1 MKKLPCPVCSETLS
15 VRLATGRKSGKP
27 FVMLVCPIDGRHI
40 RAFVSDRDFVSSVI
54 EKAGIREPVSTSKRA
69 GGPTNGS
76 RGTTGSRPA
85 SSEERS

>member
-1 MKKLPCPVCSETLS
+1 MPGIPGEESNALKKLPCPVCSETLS

-54 EKAGIREPVSTSKRA
+54 EKAGIREPVSKPV
-69 GGPTNGS
+69 PTG
-76 RGTTGSRPA
+76 RTGTEG
-85 SSEERS
+85 

>member
-40 RAFVSDRDFVSSVI
+40 RAFVSD
-54 EKAGIREPVSTSKRA
+54 
-69 GGPTNGS
+69 
-76 RGTTGSRPA
+76 GTLYPA
-85 SSEERS
+85 SSRRRVYANQCLSRSQRVGRGRRGRDSRGGSI

>member
-27 FVMLVCPIDGRHI
+27 FVMLVCPINGRHI

-54 EKAGIREPVSTSKRA
+54 EKAGIREPVSKPV
-69 GGPTNGS
+69 PTG
-76 RGTTGSRPA
+76 RTGTEG
-85 SSEERS
+85 

>member
-40 RAFVSDRDFVSSVI
+40 RAFVSDRDFVSSCPI
-54 EKAGIREPVSTSKRA
+54 DGRHRTGYTRTSV
-69 GGPTNGS
+69 
-76 RGTTGSRPA
+76 
-85 SSEERS
+85 